1 MDEVRKYSFIMLGLG
16 IAAGFLV
23 LINRSIFGILGESMT
38 KGMRFNLYRSLLRK
52 HAGWYDS
59 KEHAPGQL
67 TSCIATEAQTLNGA
81 STEAIAVS
89 LEAFLGLI
97 VAVII
102 AFTFSWKISL
112 VTLACAPLLV
122 FGSYINNASN
132 KGL

>member
-1 MDEVRKYSFIMLGLG
+1 M
-16 IAAGFLV
+16 
-23 LINRSIFGILGESMT
+23 
-38 KGMRFNLYRSLLRK
+38 
-52 HAGWYDS
+52 
-59 KEHAPGQL
+59 
-67 TSCIATEAQTLNGA
+67 NGA

-97 VAVII
+97 VAVVI

-132 KGL
+132 KGLQNAQEKNYWNANILVSDSVLNYLTVASFGNEGLIVNKTMKYLK